1 MKCRQFW
8 RLRMCCSDLGMF
20 PHLFIKL
27 QVKSHFDSVC
37 SSVDHRYH
45 TKTTLCLNN
54 TRTDWRANRDRT
66 VRSHLDTHPRGKHA
80 SGYHRSIGC
89 ALHAAPTVTFL
100 SHVHNVTWSQIALWT
115 REMSAASQ
123 IKYLSVLI
131 EHIELPAKLLD
142 YFSRSNKSNMNAVA
156 QNKQNKTTILQVGDS
171 MYYTLFA
178 CNRKIGS

>member
-1 MKCRQFW
+1 
-8 RLRMCCSDLGMF
+8 
-20 PHLFIKL
+20 
-27 QVKSHFDSVC
+27 
-37 SSVDHRYH
+37 
-45 TKTTLCLNN
+45 
-54 TRTDWRANRDRT
+54 
-66 VRSHLDTHPRGKHA
+66 
-80 SGYHRSIGC
+80 
-89 ALHAAPTVTFL
+89 
-100 SHVHNVTWSQIALWT
+100 
-115 REMSAASQ
+115 MSAASQ

>member
-1 MKCRQFW
+1 MKYRQFW
-8 RLRMCCSDLGMF
+8 RLRMCCSCSLPISSF
-20 PHLFIKL
+20 F
-27 QVKSHFDSVC
+27 VSVC

-45 TKTTLCLNN
+45 TKTTLRLNN

-66 VRSHLDTHPRGKHA
+66 VRGQLDTYPSGKHA
-80 SGYHRSIGC
+80 RGYHRSIGC
-89 ALHAAPTVTFL
+89 ALHAAPTVTSI
-100 SHVHNVTWSQIALWT
+100 SHVHNITWSQIELWT

-131 EHIELPAKLLD
+131 EHIELPANLLD
-142 YFSRSNKSNMNAVA
+142 YFLRSNKSNMNAVA
-156 QNKQNKTTILQVGDS
+156 QNKQNETTILQVRDS